1 MPAMVRFHHP
11 AACPHG
17 RLATERRP
25 PGLRGRLL
33 NRVAF
38 LAAFLV
44 AVTLTTAVIMVVV
57 AGRHPGRGSFVV
69 RPAATASPAHGG

>member
-25 PGLRGRLL
+25 PGLRDRLL

-44 AVTLTTAVIMVVV
+44 AATLTTALIVVLV
-57 AGRHPGRGSFVV
+57 GGHHPGHGLVV